1 MLSKYKANTPFKI
14 NNYTMKFRFTL
25 IIIACLFFN
34 FTAKDPLR
42 VFLIGD
48 STMAD
53 KIPVD
58 FPETGW
64 GMPFSKLFNEAVEV
78 QNHAYNGRS
87 TKSFRK
93 EGRWA
98 KVQAQLKKG
107 DYVLIQFGHNDA
119 KASDTSRFAPA
130 QTDFRANLIR
140 YVKETRAQGATPILL
155 TPTQR
160 RKFDSTGVFV
170 DQHADYPAVVREV
183 AAQENVMLIDIEKSS
198 KKYINTEGPEGSK
211 KMFLH
216 YPVGIFKKFMKGAS
230 DDTHFSPFGAMKIS
244 DMVAE
249 AIFSSNEHLRSFLK
263 KSIFPQKYEF
273 ELPLV
278 ATTVFKKDTFNIT
291 SYGAISSA
299 KTLNTMAI
307 QQAID
312 MASKK
317 GGGLVLVPSGF
328 WLTGPIK
335 LVSNVNLHL
344 SSGAVLQFSDN
355 PKDYPMVRT
364 NWEGV
369 DAIRAQSPISAQGER
384 NIAITGSGIIDGAGE
399 AWRPVKKGKLTVG
412 EWENL
417 IHSGGVL
424 DAKKETW
431 YPTNGALKAS
441 TMDRPGVI
449 AAGFTETNT
458 EEIKEF
464 LRPNMISFR
473 DCEQILLEGVTFQN
487 SPAWNIHPLLCKHL
501 SVENISVKNPWF
513 AQNGDGIDIESC
525 EFVSIRNSKFDVGDD
540 GICLKSGKDA
550 EGRKRGRPSA
560 HIIIENCVV
569 FHGHGGVVVG
579 SEMSGGVN
587 DLFVNNCQF
596 LGTDVGLR
604 FKTARG
610 RGGVV
615 ENVFI
620 RDITMKNIAGEAIL
634 FDMYYQGKDP
644 VSTYGNGSETPKIE
658 LVPVNE
664 GTPQIKNIYVDH
676 VVAKGAET
684 GLLIRGLP
692 EMPIHDIQLTH
703 IDIEAKQS
711 FRVIEAQNIT
721 LNQATF
727 KATGQKKSELIHVK
741 GWKISAN

>member
-1 MLSKYKANTPFKI
+1 
-14 NNYTMKFRFTL
+14 MKFRLAL
-25 IIIACLFFN
+25 IISTCLFFS
-34 FTAKDPLR
+34 FTAKDPMR

-53 KIPVD
+53 KLPAD

-87 TKSFRK
+87 TKSFRR

-107 DYVLIQFGHNDA
+107 DYVFIQFGHNDA
-119 KASDTSRFAPA
+119 KASDTARYAPS
-130 QTDFRANLIR
+130 QTDFRENLTR
-140 YVKETRAQGATPILL
+140 YVAETRAKGGIPILL

-170 DQHADYPAVVREV
+170 DQHADYPNVVREV
-183 AAQENVMLIDIEKSS
+183 AAKEKVLLIDIEKES
-198 KKYINTEGPEGSK
+198 KKYISSEGPEGAK

-216 YPVGIFKKFMKGAS
+216 YPVGIFRKFMKGAA

-249 AIFSSNEHLRSFLK
+249 AILASNEHLRSFLK

-278 ATTVFKKDTFNIT
+278 STTVFKKDTFNII

-299 KTLNTMAI
+299 NTLNTGAI

-312 MASKK
+312 MASKQ
-317 GGGLVLVPSGF
+317 GGGMVLVPSGF

-335 LVSNVNLHL
+335 LLSNVNLHI
-344 SSGAVLQFSDN
+344 SSGAVLQFSN
-355 PKDYPMVRT
+355 KPKDYPLIRT

-369 DAIRAQSPISAQGER
+369 DAIRAQSPISAKGQR

-399 AWRPVKKGKLTVG
+399 AWRPVKKGKLTAG
-412 EWENL
+412 EWDKL

-424 DAKKETW
+424 DSKKETW
-431 YPTNGALKAS
+431 YPTEGALKAS

-449 AAGFTETNT
+449 AAGFTEANT

-464 LRPNMISFR
+464 LRPNMISLR
-473 DCEQILLEGVTFQN
+473 ECEQVLLEGVTFQN

-501 SVENISVKNPWF
+501 TVENIHVKNPWF

-525 EFVSIRNSKFDVGDD
+525 EFVSVRNSKFDVGDD

-550 EGRKRGRPSA
+550 EGRKRARPSA
-560 HIIIENCVV
+560 HILIENCIV

-579 SEMSGGVN
+579 SEMSGGVH

-596 LGTDVGLR
+596 LDTDVGLR
-604 FKTARG
+604 FKTMRG

-620 RDITMKNIAGEAIL
+620 RDISMKNIAGEAIL

-644 VSTYGNGSETPKIE
+644 VSTFGNGGETPKIE

-664 GTPQIKNIYVDH
+664 GTPQFKNIFIDN

-692 EMPIHDIQLTH
+692 EMPIHHIELNN
-703 IDIEAKQS
+703 IDIESNQGY
-711 FRVIEAQNIT
+711 RVIEAQDII
-721 LNQATF
+721 LNRATF
-727 KATGQKKSELIHVK
+727 KEIGPLKSELFHVK
-741 GWKISAN
+741 RWKISAN

>member
-1 MLSKYKANTPFKI
+1 
-14 NNYTMKFRFTL
+14 MKFRLAL
-25 IIIACLFFN
+25 IISTCLFFS
-34 FTAKDPLR
+34 FTAKDPMR

-53 KIPVD
+53 KLPAD

-87 TKSFRK
+87 TKSFRR

-107 DYVLIQFGHNDA
+107 DYVFIQFGHNDA
-119 KASDTSRFAPA
+119 KASDTARYAPS
-130 QTDFRANLIR
+130 QTDFRENLTR
-140 YVKETRAQGATPILL
+140 YVAETRAKGGIPILL

-170 DQHADYPAVVREV
+170 DQHADYPNVVREV
-183 AAQENVMLIDIEKSS
+183 AAKEKVLLIDIEKES
-198 KKYINTEGPEGSK
+198 KKYISSEGPEGAK

-216 YPVGIFKKFMKGAS
+216 YPVGIFRKFMKGAA

-249 AIFSSNEHLRSFLK
+249 AILASNEHLRSFLK

-278 ATTVFKKDTFNIT
+278 STTVFKKDTFNII

-299 KTLNTMAI
+299 NTLNTGAI

-312 MASKK
+312 MASKQ
-317 GGGLVLVPSGF
+317 GGGMVLVPSGF

-335 LVSNVNLHL
+335 LLSNVNLHI
-344 SSGAVLQFSDN
+344 SSGAVLQFSN
-355 PKDYPMVRT
+355 KPKDYPLIRT

-369 DAIRAQSPISAQGER
+369 DAIRAQSPISAKGQR

-399 AWRPVKKGKLTVG
+399 AWRPVKKGKLTAG
-412 EWENL
+412 EWDKL

-424 DAKKETW
+424 DSKKETW
-431 YPTNGALKAS
+431 YPTEGALKAS

-449 AAGFTETNT
+449 AAGFTEANT

-464 LRPNMISFR
+464 LRPNMISLR
-473 DCEQILLEGVTFQN
+473 ECEQVLLEGVTFQN

-501 SVENISVKNPWF
+501 TVENIHVKNPWF

-525 EFVSIRNSKFDVGDD
+525 EFVSVRNSKFDVGDD

-560 HIIIENCVV
+560 HILIENCIV

-579 SEMSGGVN
+579 SEMSGGVH

-596 LGTDVGLR
+596 LDTDVGLR
-604 FKTARG
+604 FKTMRG

-620 RDITMKNIAGEAIL
+620 RDISMKNIAGEAIL

-644 VSTYGNGSETPKIE
+644 VSTFGNGGETPKIE

-664 GTPQIKNIYVDH
+664 GTPQFKNIFIDN

-692 EMPIHDIQLTH
+692 EMPIHHIELTN
-703 IDIEAKQS
+703 IDIESNQGY
-711 FRVIEAQNIT
+711 RVIEAKDIT
-721 LNQATF
+721 LKQAKFTE
-727 KATGQKKSELIHVK
+727 KGTKKSELFHVK
-741 GWKISAN
+741 NWKLN

>member
-1 MLSKYKANTPFKI
+1 
-14 NNYTMKFRFTL
+14 MKLRLALL
-25 IIIACLFFN
+25 ISTCLFFS

-53 KIPVD
+53 KIPAD

-87 TKSFRK
+87 TKSFRR

-107 DYVLIQFGHNDA
+107 DYVFIQFGHNDA
-119 KASDTSRFAPA
+119 KASDTTRFAPA
-130 QTDFRANLIR
+130 QTDFRVNLIR
-140 YVKETRAQGATPILL
+140 YVKETRAQGAIPILL

-160 RKFDSTGVFV
+160 RKFDSTGIFV

-183 AAQENVMLIDIEKSS
+183 AAQENVMLIDVEKASRA
-198 KKYINTEGPEGSK
+198 IIQQEGPEGAK
-211 KMFLH
+211 KLFLH
-216 YPVGIFKKFMKGAS
+216 YPVGIFKKFMKGVA
-230 DDTHFSPFGAMKIS
+230 DDTHFSPYGATRIS
-244 DMVAE
+244 NLVAE
-249 AIFSSNEHLRSFLK
+249 AMANSTEHLKSFLK
-263 KSIFPQKYEF
+263 KSIFTQKYLF
-273 ELPLV
+273 ELPNI
-278 ATTVFKKDTFNIT
+278 AQTAFKKDTFNIVLF
-291 SYGAISSA
+291 GAKSTI
-299 KTLNTMAI
+299 KGMNTGAV
-307 QQAID
+307 QQAINQ
-312 MASKK
+312 ANQQ
-317 GGGLVLVPSGF
+317 GGGVVLVPAGF
-328 WLTGPIK
+328 WLTGPIQ
-335 LVSNVNLHL
+335 LLSNVNLHI
-344 SSGAVLQFSDN
+344 SNGAILQFSNN
-355 PKDYPMVRT
+355 PKDYPLVRS
-364 NWEGV
+364 NWEGT
-369 DAIRAQSPISAQGER
+369 DAIRAQSPISAVGAR
-384 NIAITGSGIIDGAGE
+384 NIAITGQGIIDGAGE
-399 AWRPVKKGKLTVG
+399 AWRPVKKGKLTAG
-412 EWENL
+412 EWGKL
-417 IHSGGVL
+417 VGSGGVL

-431 YPTNGALKAS
+431 YPTDGALKAS

-449 AAGFTETNT
+449 AAGFTAANT

-473 DCEQILLEGVTFQN
+473 ECEQILLEGVTFQN
-487 SPAWNIHPLLCKHL
+487 SPAWNIHPLLCKHII
-501 SVENISVKNPWF
+501 VENIQVKNPWF

-525 EFVSIRNSKFDVGDD
+525 EFVSVRNSKFDVGDD
-540 GICLKSGKDA
+540 GICLKSGKDV

-579 SEMSGGVN
+579 SEMSGGVH
-587 DLFVNNCQF
+587 DIFVYNCQF
-596 LGTDVGLR
+596 LDTDVGLR

-615 ENVFI
+615 ENIYI
-620 RDITMKNIAGEAIL
+620 RDISMKNIAGEAIL

-644 VSTYGNGSETPKIE
+644 VSTYGNGSENPKIE
-658 LVPVNE
+658 LIPINE
-664 GTPQIKNIYVDH
+664 GTPQIKNIFVEH

-692 EMPIHDIQLTH
+692 EMPIRDIQLTN
-703 IDIEAKQS
+703 IDIESKQGY
-711 FRVIEAQNIT
+711 RVIEAQNII

-727 KATGQKKSELIHVK
+727 KETGLKKSELIHVK

>member
-1 MLSKYKANTPFKI
+1 
-14 NNYTMKFRFTL
+14 MKFRLAL
-25 IIIACLFFN
+25 IISTCLFFS

-53 KIPVD
+53 KLPAD

-87 TKSFRK
+87 TKSFRR

-107 DYVLIQFGHNDA
+107 DYVFIQFGHNDA
-119 KASDTSRFAPA
+119 KASDTARYAPS
-130 QTDFRANLIR
+130 QTDFRENLTR
-140 YVKETRAQGATPILL
+140 YVAETRAKGGIPILL

-170 DQHADYPAVVREV
+170 DQHADYPNVVREV
-183 AAQENVMLIDIEKSS
+183 AAKEKVLLIDIEKES
-198 KKYINTEGPEGSK
+198 KKYISSEGPEGAK

-216 YPVGIFKKFMKGAS
+216 YPVGIFRKFMKGAA

-249 AIFSSNEHLRSFLK
+249 AILASNEHLRSFLK

-278 ATTVFKKDTFNIT
+278 STTVFKKDTFNII
-291 SYGAISSA
+291 SYGAVSSSN
-299 KTLNTMAI
+299 TLNTGAI

-312 MASKK
+312 MASKQ
-317 GGGLVLVPSGF
+317 GGGMVLVPSGF

-335 LVSNVNLHL
+335 LLSNVNLHI
-344 SSGAVLQFSDN
+344 SSGAVLQFSN
-355 PKDYPMVRT
+355 KPKDYPLVRT

-369 DAIRAQSPISAQGER
+369 DAIRAQSPISAKGQR

-399 AWRPVKKGKLTVG
+399 AWRPVKKGKLTAG
-412 EWENL
+412 EWDKL

-424 DAKKETW
+424 DSKKETW
-431 YPTNGALKAS
+431 YPTEGALKAS

-449 AAGFTETNT
+449 AAGFTEANT

-464 LRPNMISFR
+464 LRPNMISLR
-473 DCEQILLEGVTFQN
+473 ECEQVLLEGVTFQN

-501 SVENISVKNPWF
+501 TVENIHVKNPWF

-525 EFVSIRNSKFDVGDD
+525 EFVSVRNSKFDVGDD

-560 HIIIENCVV
+560 HILIENCIV

-579 SEMSGGVN
+579 SEMSGGVH

-596 LGTDVGLR
+596 LDTDVGLR
-604 FKTARG
+604 FKTMRG

-620 RDITMKNIAGEAIL
+620 RDISMKNIAGEAIL

-644 VSTYGNGSETPKIE
+644 VSTFGNGGETPKIE

-664 GTPQIKNIYVDH
+664 GTPQFKNIFIDNVI
-676 VVAKGAET
+676 AKGAET

-692 EMPIHDIQLTH
+692 EMPIHHIELTN
-703 IDIEAKQS
+703 IDVESNQGY
-711 FRVIEAQNIT
+711 RVIEAKDIT
-721 LNQATF
+721 LKHAKFTE
-727 KATGQKKSELIHVK
+727 TGTKKSELFHVK
-741 GWKISAN
+741 NWKLN

>member
-1 MLSKYKANTPFKI
+1 
-14 NNYTMKFRFTL
+14 MKFRLAL
-25 IIIACLFFN
+25 IISTCLFFS
-34 FTAKDPLR
+34 FTAKDPMR

-53 KIPVD
+53 KLPAD

-87 TKSFRK
+87 TKSFRR

-107 DYVLIQFGHNDA
+107 DYVIIQFGHNDA
-119 KASDTSRFAPA
+119 KSSDTARYAPS
-130 QTDFRANLIR
+130 QTDFRENLTR
-140 YVKETRAQGATPILL
+140 YVAETRAKGGIPILL

-160 RKFDSTGVFV
+160 RKFDSTGVFI
-170 DQHADYPAVVREV
+170 DQHADYPNVVREV
-183 AAQENVMLIDIEKSS
+183 AAKEKVLLIDIEKES
-198 KKYINTEGPEGSK
+198 KKYIRSEGPEGAK

-216 YPVGIFKKFMKGAS
+216 YPVGIFRKFMKGAA

-249 AIFSSNEHLRSFLK
+249 AILASNEHLRSFLK

-278 ATTVFKKDTFNIT
+278 STTVFKKDTFNII
-291 SYGAISSA
+291 SYGAVSSA
-299 KTLNTMAI
+299 NTLNTGAI

-312 MASKK
+312 MASKQ
-317 GGGLVLVPSGF
+317 GGGMVLVPSGF
-328 WLTGPIK
+328 WLTGPII
-335 LVSNVNLHL
+335 LLSNVNLHI
-344 SSGAVLQFSDN
+344 SSGAVLQFSN
-355 PKDYPMVRT
+355 KPKDYPLIRT

-369 DAIRAQSPISAQGER
+369 DAIRAQSPISAKGQR

-399 AWRPVKKGKLTVG
+399 AWRPVKKGKLTAG
-412 EWENL
+412 EWDKL

-424 DAKKETW
+424 DSKKETW
-431 YPTNGALKAS
+431 YPTEGALKAS

-449 AAGFTETNT
+449 AAGFTEANT

-464 LRPNMISFR
+464 LRPNMISLR
-473 DCEQILLEGVTFQN
+473 ECEQVLLEGVTFQN

-501 SVENISVKNPWF
+501 TVENIHVKNPWF

-525 EFVSIRNSKFDVGDD
+525 EFVSVRNSKFDVGDD

-550 EGRKRGRPSA
+550 EGRKRARPSA
-560 HIIIENCVV
+560 HILIENCIV

-579 SEMSGGVN
+579 SEMSGGVH

-596 LGTDVGLR
+596 LDTDVGLR
-604 FKTARG
+604 FKTMRG

-620 RDITMKNIAGEAIL
+620 RDISMKNIAGEAIL

-644 VSTYGNGSETPKIE
+644 VSTFGNGGETPKIE

-664 GTPQIKNIYVDH
+664 GTPQFKNIFIDN

-692 EMPIHDIQLTH
+692 EIPIHHIELNN
-703 IDIEAKQS
+703 IDIESNQGY
-711 FRVIEAQNIT
+711 RVIEAQDII
-721 LNQATF
+721 LNRATF
-727 KATGQKKSELIHVK
+727 KEIGPQKSELFHVK
-741 GWKISAN
+741 RWKISAN

>member
-1 MLSKYKANTPFKI
+1 
-14 NNYTMKFRFTL
+14 MKFRLAL
-25 IIIACLFFN
+25 IISTCLFFS
-34 FTAKDPLR
+34 FTAKDPMR

-53 KIPVD
+53 KLPAD

-87 TKSFRK
+87 TKSFRR

-107 DYVLIQFGHNDA
+107 DYVFIQFGHNDA
-119 KASDTSRFAPA
+119 KASDTARYAPS
-130 QTDFRANLIR
+130 QTDFRENLTR
-140 YVKETRAQGATPILL
+140 YVAETRAKGGIPILL

-160 RKFDSTGVFV
+160 RKFDSTGVFI
-170 DQHADYPAVVREV
+170 DQHADYPNVVREV
-183 AAQENVMLIDIEKSS
+183 AAKEKVLLIDIEKES
-198 KKYINTEGPEGSK
+198 KKYISSEGPEGAK

-216 YPVGIFKKFMKGAS
+216 YPVGIFRKFMKGAA

-249 AIFSSNEHLRSFLK
+249 AILASNEHLRSFLK

-278 ATTVFKKDTFNIT
+278 STNVFKKDTFNII
-291 SYGAISSA
+291 SYGAVSSA
-299 KTLNTMAI
+299 NRLNTGAI

-312 MASKK
+312 IASKQ
-317 GGGLVLVPSGF
+317 GGGMVLVPSGF

-335 LVSNVNLHL
+335 LLSNVNLHI
-344 SSGAVLQFSDN
+344 SCGAVLQFSN
-355 PKDYPMVRT
+355 KPKDYPLIRT

-369 DAIRAQSPISAQGER
+369 DAIRAQSPISAKGQR

-399 AWRPVKKGKLTVG
+399 AWRPVKKGKLTAG
-412 EWENL
+412 EWDKL

-424 DAKKETW
+424 DSKKETW
-431 YPTNGALKAS
+431 YPTEGALKAS

-449 AAGFTETNT
+449 AAGFTEANT

-464 LRPNMISFR
+464 LRPNMISLR
-473 DCEQILLEGVTFQN
+473 ECEQVLLEGVTFQN

-501 SVENISVKNPWF
+501 TVENIHVKNPWF

-525 EFVSIRNSKFDVGDD
+525 EFVSVRNSKFDVGDD

-550 EGRKRGRPSA
+550 EGRKRARPSA
-560 HIIIENCVV
+560 HILIENCIV

-579 SEMSGGVN
+579 SEMSGGVH

-596 LGTDVGLR
+596 LDTDVGLR
-604 FKTARG
+604 FKTMRG

-620 RDITMKNIAGEAIL
+620 RDISMKNIAGEAIL

-644 VSTYGNGSETPKIE
+644 VSTFGNGGETPKIE

-664 GTPQIKNIYVDH
+664 GTPQFKNIFIDN

-692 EMPIHDIQLTH
+692 EMPIHHIELNN
-703 IDIEAKQS
+703 IDIESNQGY
-711 FRVIEAQNIT
+711 RVIEAQDIS
-721 LNQATF
+721 LNKATF
-727 KATGQKKSELIHVK
+727 KENGSKKSELFHVK
-741 GWKISAN
+741 RWKISAN

>member
-1 MLSKYKANTPFKI
+1 
-14 NNYTMKFRFTL
+14 
-25 IIIACLFFN
+25 
-34 FTAKDPLR
+34 
-42 VFLIGD
+42 
-48 STMAD
+48 MAD
-53 KIPVD
+53 KLPAD

-87 TKSFRK
+87 TKSFRR

-107 DYVLIQFGHNDA
+107 DYVFIQFGHNDA
-119 KASDTSRFAPA
+119 KASDTARYAPS
-130 QTDFRANLIR
+130 QTDFRENLTR
-140 YVKETRAQGATPILL
+140 YVAETRAKGGIPILL

-170 DQHADYPAVVREV
+170 DQHADYPNVVREV
-183 AAQENVMLIDIEKSS
+183 AAKEKVLLIDIEKES
-198 KKYINTEGPEGSK
+198 KKYISSEGPEGAK

-216 YPVGIFKKFMKGAS
+216 YPVGIFRKFMKGAA

-249 AIFSSNEHLRSFLK
+249 AILASNEHLRSFLK

-278 ATTVFKKDTFNIT
+278 STTVFKKDTFNII

-299 KTLNTMAI
+299 NTLNTGAI

-312 MASKK
+312 MASKQ
-317 GGGLVLVPSGF
+317 GGGMVLVPSGF

-335 LVSNVNLHL
+335 LLSNVNLHI
-344 SSGAVLQFSDN
+344 SSGAVLQFSN
-355 PKDYPMVRT
+355 KPKDYPLIRT

-369 DAIRAQSPISAQGER
+369 DAIRAQSPISAKGQR

-399 AWRPVKKGKLTVG
+399 AWRPVKKGKLTAG
-412 EWENL
+412 EWDKL

-424 DAKKETW
+424 DSKKETW
-431 YPTNGALKAS
+431 YPTEGALKAS

-449 AAGFTETNT
+449 AAGFTEANT

-464 LRPNMISFR
+464 LRPNMISLR
-473 DCEQILLEGVTFQN
+473 ECEQVLLEGVTFQN

-501 SVENISVKNPWF
+501 TVENIHVKNPWF

-525 EFVSIRNSKFDVGDD
+525 EFVSVRNSKFDVGDD

-550 EGRKRGRPSA
+550 EGRKRARPSA
-560 HIIIENCVV
+560 HILIENCIV

-579 SEMSGGVN
+579 SEMSGGVH

-596 LGTDVGLR
+596 LDTDVGLR
-604 FKTARG
+604 FKTMRG

-620 RDITMKNIAGEAIL
+620 RDISMKNIAGEAIL

-644 VSTYGNGSETPKIE
+644 VSTFGNGGETPKIE

-664 GTPQIKNIYVDH
+664 GTPQFKNIFIDN

-692 EMPIHDIQLTH
+692 EMPIHHIELNN
-703 IDIEAKQS
+703 IDIESNQGY
-711 FRVIEAQNIT
+711 RVIEAQDII
-721 LNQATF
+721 LNRATF
-727 KATGQKKSELIHVK
+727 KEIGPLKSELFHVK
-741 GWKISAN
+741 RWKISAN

>member
-1 MLSKYKANTPFKI
+1 
-14 NNYTMKFRFTL
+14 MKFRLAL
-25 IIIACLFFN
+25 IISTCLFFS

-53 KIPVD
+53 KLPAD

-87 TKSFRK
+87 TKSFRR

-107 DYVLIQFGHNDA
+107 DYVFIQFGHNDA
-119 KASDTSRFAPA
+119 KASDTARYAPS
-130 QTDFRANLIR
+130 QTDFRDNLTR
-140 YVKETRAQGATPILL
+140 YVAETRAKGGIPILL

-170 DQHADYPAVVREV
+170 DQHADYPNVVREV
-183 AAQENVMLIDIEKSS
+183 AAKEKVLLIDIEKES
-198 KKYINTEGPEGSK
+198 KKYISSEGPEGAK

-216 YPVGIFKKFMKGAS
+216 YPVGIFRKFMKGAA

-244 DMVAE
+244 DLVAE
-249 AIFSSNEHLRSFLK
+249 AILASNEHLRSFLK

-278 ATTVFKKDTFNIT
+278 STTVFKKDTFNII
-291 SYGAISSA
+291 SYGAVSSSN
-299 KTLNTMAI
+299 TLNTGAI

-312 MASKK
+312 MASKQ
-317 GGGLVLVPSGF
+317 GGGMVLVPSGF

-335 LVSNVNLHL
+335 LLSNVNLHI
-344 SSGAVLQFSDN
+344 SSGAVLQFSN
-355 PKDYPMVRT
+355 KPKDYPLVRT

-369 DAIRAQSPISAQGER
+369 DAIRAQSPISAKGQR

-399 AWRPVKKGKLTVG
+399 AWRPVKKGKLTAG
-412 EWENL
+412 EWDKM

-424 DAKKETW
+424 DSKKETW
-431 YPTNGALKAS
+431 YPTEGALKAS

-449 AAGFTETNT
+449 AAGFTEANT

-464 LRPNMISFR
+464 LRPNMISLR
-473 DCEQILLEGVTFQN
+473 ECEQVLLEGVTFQN

-501 SVENISVKNPWF
+501 TVENIHVKNPWF

-525 EFVSIRNSKFDVGDD
+525 EFVSVRNSKFDVGDD

-560 HIIIENCVV
+560 HILIENCIV

-579 SEMSGGVN
+579 SEMSGGVH

-596 LGTDVGLR
+596 LDTDVGLR
-604 FKTARG
+604 FKTMRG

-620 RDITMKNIAGEAIL
+620 RDISMKNIAGEAIL

-644 VSTYGNGSETPKIE
+644 VSTFGNGGETPKIE

-664 GTPQIKNIYVDH
+664 GTPQFKNIFIDNVI
-676 VVAKGAET
+676 AKGAET

-692 EMPIHDIQLTH
+692 EMPIHHIELTN
-703 IDIEAKQS
+703 IDVESNQGY
-711 FRVIEAQNIT
+711 RVIEAKDIT
-721 LNQATF
+721 LKHAKFTE
-727 KATGQKKSELIHVK
+727 TGTKKSELFHVK
-741 GWKISAN
+741 NWKLN

>member
-1 MLSKYKANTPFKI
+1 
-14 NNYTMKFRFTL
+14 MKFRFAL
-25 IIIACLFFN
+25 IISTCLFFS
-34 FTAKDPLR
+34 FTAKDPMR

-53 KIPVD
+53 KLPAD

-87 TKSFRK
+87 TKSFRR

-107 DYVLIQFGHNDA
+107 DYVFIQFGHNDA
-119 KASDTSRFAPA
+119 KASDTARYAPS
-130 QTDFRANLIR
+130 QTDFRENLTR
-140 YVKETRAQGATPILL
+140 YVAETRAKGGIPILL

-160 RKFDSTGVFV
+160 RKFDSTGVFI
-170 DQHADYPAVVREV
+170 DQHADYPNVVREV
-183 AAQENVMLIDIEKSS
+183 AAKEKVLLIDIEKES
-198 KKYINTEGPEGSK
+198 KKYISSEGPEGAK

-216 YPVGIFKKFMKGAS
+216 YPVGIFRKFMKGAA

-249 AIFSSNEHLRSFLK
+249 AILASNEHLRSFLK

-278 ATTVFKKDTFNIT
+278 STTVFKKDTFNII

-299 KTLNTMAI
+299 NTLNTGAI

-312 MASKK
+312 MASKQ
-317 GGGLVLVPSGF
+317 GGGMVLVPSGF

-335 LVSNVNLHL
+335 LLSNVNLHI
-344 SSGAVLQFSDN
+344 SSGAVLQFSN
-355 PKDYPMVRT
+355 KPKDYPLVRT

-369 DAIRAQSPISAQGER
+369 DAIRAQSPISAKGQR

-399 AWRPVKKGKLTVG
+399 AWRPVKKGKLTAG
-412 EWENL
+412 EWDKL
-417 IHSGGVL
+417 IHTGGVL
-424 DAKKETW
+424 DSKKETW
-431 YPTNGALKAS
+431 YPTEGALKAS

-449 AAGFTETNT
+449 AAGFTEANS

-464 LRPNMISFR
+464 LRPNMISLR
-473 DCEQILLEGVTFQN
+473 ECEQVLLEGVTFQN

-501 SVENISVKNPWF
+501 TVENIHVKNPWF

-525 EFVSIRNSKFDVGDD
+525 EFVSVRNSKFDVGDD
-540 GICLKSGKDA
+540 GICLKSGKDV
-550 EGRKRGRPSA
+550 EGRKRARPSA
-560 HIIIENCVV
+560 HILIENCIV

-579 SEMSGGVN
+579 SEMSGGVH

-596 LGTDVGLR
+596 LDTDVGLR
-604 FKTARG
+604 FKTMRG

-620 RDITMKNIAGEAIL
+620 RDISMKNIAGEAIL

-644 VSTYGNGSETPKIE
+644 VSTFGNGGETPKIE

-664 GTPQIKNIYVDH
+664 GTPQFKNIFIDN

-692 EMPIHDIQLTH
+692 EMPIHHIELNN
-703 IDIEAKQS
+703 IDIESNQGY
-711 FRVIEAQNIT
+711 RVIEAQDII

-727 KATGQKKSELIHVK
+727 KEIGPQKSELFHVK
-741 GWKISAN
+741 RWKISAN

>member
-1 MLSKYKANTPFKI
+1 
-14 NNYTMKFRFTL
+14 
-25 IIIACLFFN
+25 
-34 FTAKDPLR
+34 
-42 VFLIGD
+42 
-48 STMAD
+48 MAD
-53 KIPVD
+53 KLPAD

-87 TKSFRK
+87 TKSFRR

-107 DYVLIQFGHNDA
+107 DYVFIQFGHNDA
-119 KASDTSRFAPA
+119 KASDTARYAPS
-130 QTDFRANLIR
+130 QTDFRDNLTR
-140 YVKETRAQGATPILL
+140 YVAETRAKGGIPILL

-170 DQHADYPAVVREV
+170 DQHADYPNVVREV
-183 AAQENVMLIDIEKSS
+183 AAKEKVLLIDIEKES
-198 KKYINTEGPEGSK
+198 KKYISSEGPEGAK

-216 YPVGIFKKFMKGAS
+216 YPVGIFRKFMKGAA

-249 AIFSSNEHLRSFLK
+249 AILASNEHLRSFLK

-278 ATTVFKKDTFNIT
+278 STTVFKKDTFNII
-291 SYGAISSA
+291 SYGAISSSN
-299 KTLNTMAI
+299 TLNTGAI

-312 MASKK
+312 MASKQ
-317 GGGLVLVPSGF
+317 GGGMVLVPSGF

-335 LVSNVNLHL
+335 LLSNVNLHI
-344 SSGAVLQFSDN
+344 SSGAVLQFSN
-355 PKDYPMVRT
+355 KPKDYPLVRT

-369 DAIRAQSPISAQGER
+369 DAIRAQSPISAKGQR

-399 AWRPVKKGKLTVG
+399 AWRPVKKGKLTAG
-412 EWENL
+412 EWDKM

-424 DAKKETW
+424 DSKKETW
-431 YPTNGALKAS
+431 YPTEGALKAS

-449 AAGFTETNT
+449 AAGFTEANT

-464 LRPNMISFR
+464 LRPNMISLR
-473 DCEQILLEGVTFQN
+473 ECEQVLLEGVTFQN

-501 SVENISVKNPWF
+501 TVENIHVKNPWF

-525 EFVSIRNSKFDVGDD
+525 EFVSVRNSKFDVGDD

-560 HIIIENCVV
+560 HILIENCIV

-579 SEMSGGVN
+579 SEMSGGVH

-596 LGTDVGLR
+596 LDTDVGLR
-604 FKTARG
+604 FKTMRG

-620 RDITMKNIAGEAIL
+620 RDISMKNIAGEAIL

-644 VSTYGNGSETPKIE
+644 VSTFGNGGETPKIE

-664 GTPQIKNIYVDH
+664 GTPQFKNIFIDNVI
-676 VVAKGAET
+676 AKGAET

-692 EMPIHDIQLTH
+692 EMPIHHIELTN
-703 IDIEAKQS
+703 IDVESNQGY
-711 FRVIEAQNIT
+711 RVIEAKDIT
-721 LNQATF
+721 LKHAKFTE
-727 KATGQKKSELIHVK
+727 TGTKKSELFHVK
-741 GWKISAN
+741 NWKLN

>member
-1 MLSKYKANTPFKI
+1 MHR
-14 NNYTMKFRFTL
+14 MKNRIFL
-25 IIIACLFFN
+25 LASIAFFLFSFS
-34 FTAKDPLR
+34 AKEPLR

-53 KIPVD
+53 KLQAD

-64 GMPFSKLFNEAVEV
+64 GMPFSHLFNDAVEV

-87 TKSFRK
+87 TKSFRT
-93 EGRWA
+93 EGRWK
-98 KVQAQLKKG
+98 KVFQQIKKG

-119 KASDTSRFAPA
+119 KASDTSRYAAA
-130 QTDFRANLIR
+130 QTDFRENLTR
-140 YVKETRAQGATPILL
+140 YVAETRSKGGIPILL

-183 AAQENVMLIDIEKSS
+183 AIREKVLLIDIEKES
-198 KKYINTEGPEGSK
+198 KKYISSEGPEGAK

-216 YPVGIFKKFMKGAS
+216 YPVGIFKKFMKGVA

-244 DMVAE
+244 DLVAA
-249 AIFSSNEHLRSFLK
+249 AIFASNEHLRSFLK

-273 ELPLV
+273 ELPNV
-278 ATTVFKKDTFNIT
+278 AGTAFKKDTFNIV
-291 SYGAISSA
+291 SYGAVSSA
-299 KTLNTMAI
+299 KTLNTTAI

-312 MASKK
+312 MAAKQ
-317 GGGLVLVPSGF
+317 GGGVVRIPSGF
-328 WLTGPIK
+328 FVTGAIT
-335 LVSNVNLHL
+335 LRSNINLHL
-344 SSGAVLQFSDN
+344 DPGAVLQFSSDAAQ
-355 PKDYPMVRT
+355 YPLVRT
-364 NWEGV
+364 SWEGV
-369 DAIRAQSPISAQGER
+369 EAIRAQSPISAKGER

-399 AWRPVKKGKLTVG
+399 AWRPVKKGKLTAG
-412 EWENL
+412 EWEKL
-417 IHSGGVL
+417 VRSGGVL
-424 DAKKETW
+424 DDKKETW
-431 YPTNGALKAS
+431 YPTERALKGS
-441 TMDRPGVI
+441 KLDQPGVV
-449 AAGFTETNT
+449 AAGFTEAKA

-464 LRPNMISFR
+464 LRPNMISLR
-473 DCEQILLEGVTFQN
+473 ECEQILLEGVTFQN

-501 SVENISVKNPWF
+501 TVENISVKNPWF

-525 EFVSIRNSKFDVGDD
+525 EYVSVKNSRFDVGDD

-560 HIIIENCVV
+560 HIMIENCVV

-579 SEMSGGVN
+579 SEMSGGVH
-587 DLFVNNCQF
+587 DLFVSNCQF

-620 RDITMKNIAGEAIL
+620 QDISMKNIAGEAIL

-644 VSTYGNGSETPKIE
+644 VATYGNGDATPVIQAM
-658 LVPVNE
+658 PVDE
-664 GTPQIKNIYVDH
+664 GTPQFKNIFVDR

-692 EMPIHDIQLTH
+692 EMPIHHIQLSNL
-703 IDIEAKQS
+703 DIEAKQS
-711 FRVIEAQNIT
+711 YRVIEATDIQLTNTRFI
-721 LNQATF
+721 Q
-727 KATGQKKSELIHVK
+727 TGNKKPELIHVK
-741 GWKISAN
+741 NWKVN

>member
-1 MLSKYKANTPFKI
+1 
-14 NNYTMKFRFTL
+14 MKFRLAL
-25 IIIACLFFN
+25 IISTCLFFS
-34 FTAKDPLR
+34 FTAKDPMR

-53 KIPVD
+53 KLPAD

-87 TKSFRK
+87 TKSFRR

-107 DYVLIQFGHNDA
+107 DYVIIQFGHNDA
-119 KASDTSRFAPA
+119 KSSDTARYAPS
-130 QTDFRANLIR
+130 QTDFRENLTR
-140 YVKETRAQGATPILL
+140 YVAETRAKGGIPILL

-160 RKFDSTGVFV
+160 RKFDSTGVFI
-170 DQHADYPAVVREV
+170 DQHADYPNVVCEV
-183 AAQENVMLIDIEKSS
+183 AAKEKVLLIDIEKES
-198 KKYINTEGPEGSK
+198 KKYIRSEGPEGAK

-216 YPVGIFKKFMKGAS
+216 YPVGIFRKFMKGAA

-249 AIFSSNEHLRSFLK
+249 AILASNEHLRSFLK

-278 ATTVFKKDTFNIT
+278 STTVFKKDTFNII
-291 SYGAISSA
+291 SYGAVSSA
-299 KTLNTMAI
+299 NTLNTGAI

-312 MASKK
+312 MASKQ
-317 GGGLVLVPSGF
+317 GGGMVLVPSGF
-328 WLTGPIK
+328 WLTGPII
-335 LVSNVNLHL
+335 LLSNVNLHI
-344 SSGAVLQFSDN
+344 SSGAVLQFSN
-355 PKDYPMVRT
+355 KPKDYPLIRT

-369 DAIRAQSPISAQGER
+369 DAIRAQSPISAKGQR
-384 NIAITGSGIIDGAGE
+384 NIAITGAGIIDGAGE
-399 AWRPVKKGKLTVG
+399 AWRPVKKGKLTAG
-412 EWENL
+412 EWDKL

-424 DAKKETW
+424 DSKKETW
-431 YPTNGALKAS
+431 YPTEGALKAS

-449 AAGFTETNT
+449 AAGFTEANT

-464 LRPNMISFR
+464 LRPNMISLR
-473 DCEQILLEGVTFQN
+473 ECEQVLLEGVTFQN

-501 SVENISVKNPWF
+501 TVENIHVKNPWF

-525 EFVSIRNSKFDVGDD
+525 EFVSVRNSKFDVGDD

-550 EGRKRGRPSA
+550 EGRKRARPSA
-560 HIIIENCVV
+560 HILIENCIV

-579 SEMSGGVN
+579 SEMSGGVH

-596 LGTDVGLR
+596 LDTDVGLR
-604 FKTARG
+604 FKTMRG

-620 RDITMKNIAGEAIL
+620 RDISMKNIAGEAIL

-644 VSTYGNGSETPKIE
+644 VSTFGNGGETPKIE

-664 GTPQIKNIYVDH
+664 GTPQFKNIFIDN

-692 EMPIHDIQLTH
+692 EIPIHHIELNN
-703 IDIEAKQS
+703 IDIESNQGY
-711 FRVIEAQNIT
+711 RVIEAQDII
-721 LNQATF
+721 LNRATF
-727 KATGQKKSELIHVK
+727 KEIGPKKSELFHVK
-741 GWKISAN
+741 RWKISAN

>member
-1 MLSKYKANTPFKI
+1 MHR
-14 NNYTMKFRFTL
+14 MKNRIF
-25 IIIACLFFN
+25 LFASLALFL
-34 FTAKDPLR
+34 FSFSAKEPLR

-53 KIPVD
+53 KLPAD

-64 GMPFSKLFNEAVEV
+64 GMPFSHLFNEAVEV

-87 TKSFRK
+87 TKSFRT
-93 EGRWA
+93 EGRWK
-98 KVQAQLKKG
+98 KVFQQIKKG

-119 KASDTSRFAPA
+119 KASDTSRYAAA
-130 QTDFRANLIR
+130 QTDFRENLTR
-140 YVKETRAQGATPILL
+140 YVAETRSKGGIPILL

-170 DQHADYPAVVREV
+170 DQHADYPVVVREV
-183 AAQENVMLIDIEKSS
+183 AAKEKVLLIDIEKES
-198 KKYINTEGPEGSK
+198 KKYIQAEGPEGAK

-216 YPVGIFKKFMKGAS
+216 YPIGIFKKFMKGVV

-244 DMVAE
+244 DMVAA
-249 AIFSSNEHLRSFLK
+249 AIFASNEHLRSFLK

-273 ELPLV
+273 ELPNV
-278 ATTVFKKDTFNIT
+278 AGTAFKKDTFNIV

-299 KTLNTMAI
+299 KALNTLAI

-312 MASKK
+312 IAAKQ
-317 GGGLVLVPSGF
+317 GGGVVWIPSGF
-328 WLTGPIK
+328 FVTGAIT
-335 LVSNVNLHL
+335 LRSNINLHL
-344 SSGAVLQFSDN
+344 DAGAVLQFSSDAGQ
-355 PKDYPMVRT
+355 YPLVKT
-364 NWEGV
+364 SWEGV
-369 DAIRAQSPISAQGER
+369 EAIRAQSPISAKGER

-399 AWRPVKKGKLTVG
+399 AWRPVKKGKLTAG
-412 EWENL
+412 EWEKL
-417 IHSGGVL
+417 VRSGGVL
-424 DAKKETW
+424 DDKKETW
-431 YPTNGALKAS
+431 YPTERALKGS
-441 TMDRPGVI
+441 KLDQPGVV
-449 AAGFTETNT
+449 AAGFTEAKA

-473 DCEQILLEGVTFQN
+473 ECEQILLEGVTFQN

-501 SVENISVKNPWF
+501 TVDNISVKNPWF

-525 EFVSIRNSKFDVGDD
+525 EYVTVKNSRFDVGDD

-560 HIIIENCVV
+560 YIRIENCVV

-579 SEMSGGVN
+579 SEMSGGVH
-587 DLFVNNCQF
+587 DLFVSNCQF

-620 RDITMKNIAGEAIL
+620 QDISMKNIAGEAIL

-644 VSTYGNGSETPKIE
+644 VATYGNGDATPVIQAM
-658 LVPVNE
+658 PADE
-664 GTPQIKNIYVDH
+664 GTPQFKNIFVDR

-692 EMPIHDIQLTH
+692 EMPIHH
-703 IDIEAKQS
+703 INLSNLDIEAKQS
-711 FRVIEAQNIT
+711 YRVIEATDIQLTNANFT
-721 LNQATF
+721 Q
-727 KATGQKKSELIHVK
+727 TGNKKPELINVK
-741 GWKISAN
+741 RWKLN

>member
-1 MLSKYKANTPFKI
+1 
-14 NNYTMKFRFTL
+14 MKFRFAL
-25 IIIACLFFN
+25 IISTCLFFS
-34 FTAKDPLR
+34 FTAKDPMR

-53 KIPVD
+53 KLPAD

-87 TKSFRK
+87 TKSFRR

-107 DYVLIQFGHNDA
+107 DYVFIQFGHNDA
-119 KASDTSRFAPA
+119 KASDTARYAPS
-130 QTDFRANLIR
+130 QTDFRENLTR
-140 YVKETRAQGATPILL
+140 YVAETRAKGGIPILL

-160 RKFDSTGVFV
+160 RKFDSTGVFI
-170 DQHADYPAVVREV
+170 DQHADYPNVVREV
-183 AAQENVMLIDIEKSS
+183 AAKEKVLLIDIEKES
-198 KKYINTEGPEGSK
+198 KKYISSEGPEGAK

-216 YPVGIFKKFMKGAS
+216 YPVGIFKKFIKGAA

-249 AIFSSNEHLRSFLK
+249 AILASNEHLRSFLK

-278 ATTVFKKDTFNIT
+278 STTVFKKDTFNII

-299 KTLNTMAI
+299 NTLNTGAI

-312 MASKK
+312 MASKQ
-317 GGGLVLVPSGF
+317 GGGMVLVPSGF

-335 LVSNVNLHL
+335 LLSNVNLHI
-344 SSGAVLQFSDN
+344 SSGAVLQFSN
-355 PKDYPMVRT
+355 KPKDYPLIRT

-369 DAIRAQSPISAQGER
+369 DAIRAQSPISAKGQR

-399 AWRPVKKGKLTVG
+399 AWRPVKKGKLTAG
-412 EWENL
+412 EWDKL
-417 IHSGGVL
+417 IHTGGVL
-424 DAKKETW
+424 DSKKETW
-431 YPTNGALKAS
+431 YPTEGALKAS

-449 AAGFTETNT
+449 AAGFTEANT

-464 LRPNMISFR
+464 LRPNMISLR
-473 DCEQILLEGVTFQN
+473 ECEQVLLEGVTFQN

-501 SVENISVKNPWF
+501 TVENIHVKNPWF
-513 AQNGDGIDIESC
+513 AQNGDGVDIESC
-525 EFVSIRNSKFDVGDD
+525 EFVSVRNSKFDVGDD
-540 GICLKSGKDA
+540 GICLKSGKDV
-550 EGRKRGRPSA
+550 EGRKRARPSA
-560 HIIIENCVV
+560 HILIENCIV

-579 SEMSGGVN
+579 SEMSGGVH

-596 LGTDVGLR
+596 LDTDVGLR
-604 FKTARG
+604 FKTMRG

-615 ENVFI
+615 QNVFI
-620 RDITMKNIAGEAIL
+620 RDISMKNIAGEAIL

-644 VSTYGNGSETPKIE
+644 VSTFGNGGETPKIE

-664 GTPQIKNIYVDH
+664 GTPQFKNIFIDN

-692 EMPIHDIQLTH
+692 EMPIHHIELNN
-703 IDIEAKQS
+703 IDIESNQGY
-711 FRVIEAQNIT
+711 RVIEAQDII
-721 LNQATF
+721 LNRATF
-727 KATGQKKSELIHVK
+727 KEIGPQKSELFHVK
-741 GWKISAN
+741 RWKISAN

>member
-1 MLSKYKANTPFKI
+1 
-14 NNYTMKFRFTL
+14 MKFRLAL
-25 IIIACLFFN
+25 IISTCLFFS
-34 FTAKDPLR
+34 FAAKDPMR

-53 KIPVD
+53 KLPAD

-87 TKSFRK
+87 TKSFRR

-107 DYVLIQFGHNDA
+107 DYVFIQFGHNDA
-119 KASDTSRFAPA
+119 KASDTARYAPS
-130 QTDFRANLIR
+130 QTDFRENLTR
-140 YVKETRAQGATPILL
+140 YVAETRAKGGIPILL

-160 RKFDSTGVFV
+160 RKFDSSGVFV
-170 DQHADYPAVVREV
+170 DQHADYPNVVREV
-183 AAQENVMLIDIEKSS
+183 AAKEKVLLIDIEKES
-198 KKYINTEGPEGSK
+198 KKYIRSEGPEGAK

-216 YPVGIFKKFMKGAS
+216 YPVGIFRKFMKGAA

-249 AIFSSNEHLRSFLK
+249 AILASNEHLRSFLK

-278 ATTVFKKDTFNIT
+278 STTVFKKDTFNII
-291 SYGAISSA
+291 SYGAVSSA
-299 KTLNTMAI
+299 NTLNTGAI

-312 MASKK
+312 MASKQ
-317 GGGLVLVPSGF
+317 GGGMVLVPSGF

-335 LVSNVNLHL
+335 LLSNVNLHI
-344 SSGAVLQFSDN
+344 SSGAVLQFSN
-355 PKDYPMVRT
+355 KPKDYPLIRT

-369 DAIRAQSPISAQGER
+369 DAIRAQSPISAKGQR

-399 AWRPVKKGKLTVG
+399 SWRPVKKGKLTAG
-412 EWENL
+412 EWDKL
-417 IHSGGVL
+417 THSGGVL
-424 DAKKETW
+424 DSKKETW
-431 YPTNGALKAS
+431 YPTEGALKAS

-449 AAGFTETNT
+449 AAGFTEANT

-464 LRPNMISFR
+464 LRPNMISLR
-473 DCEQILLEGVTFQN
+473 ECEQVLLEGVTFQN

-501 SVENISVKNPWF
+501 TVENIYVKNPWF

-525 EFVSIRNSKFDVGDD
+525 EFVSVRNSKFDVGDD

-560 HIIIENCVV
+560 HILIENCIV

-579 SEMSGGVN
+579 SEMSGGVH

-596 LGTDVGLR
+596 LDTDVGLR
-604 FKTARG
+604 FKTMRG

-620 RDITMKNIAGEAIL
+620 RDISMKNIAGEAIL
-634 FDMYYQGKDP
+634 FDMYYQGTDP
-644 VSTYGNGSETPKIE
+644 VSTFGNGGETPKIE

-664 GTPQIKNIYVDH
+664 GTPQFKNIFIDNVI
-676 VVAKGAET
+676 AKGAET

-692 EMPIHDIQLTH
+692 EMPIHHIELTN
-703 IDIEAKQS
+703 IDVESNQGY
-711 FRVIEAQNIT
+711 RVIEAKDIT
-721 LNQATF
+721 LKHAKFTE
-727 KATGQKKSELIHVK
+727 TGTKKSELFHVK
-741 GWKISAN
+741 NWKLN

>member
-1 MLSKYKANTPFKI
+1 
-14 NNYTMKFRFTL
+14 MKFRLAL
-25 IIIACLFFN
+25 IISTCLFFS

-53 KIPVD
+53 KLPAD

-87 TKSFRK
+87 TKSFRR

-107 DYVLIQFGHNDA
+107 DYVFIQFGHNDA
-119 KASDTSRFAPA
+119 KASDTARYAPS
-130 QTDFRANLIR
+130 QTDFRDNLTR
-140 YVKETRAQGATPILL
+140 YVAETRAKGGIPILL

-170 DQHADYPAVVREV
+170 DQHADYPNVVREV
-183 AAQENVMLIDIEKSS
+183 AAKEKVLLIDIEKES
-198 KKYINTEGPEGSK
+198 KKYISSEGPEGAK

-216 YPVGIFKKFMKGAS
+216 YPVGIFRKFMKGAA

-249 AIFSSNEHLRSFLK
+249 AILASNEHLRSFLK

-278 ATTVFKKDTFNIT
+278 STTVFKKDTFNII
-291 SYGAISSA
+291 SYGAVSSSN
-299 KTLNTMAI
+299 TLNTGAI

-312 MASKK
+312 MASKQ
-317 GGGLVLVPSGF
+317 GGGMVLVPSGF

-335 LVSNVNLHL
+335 LLSNVNLHI
-344 SSGAVLQFSDN
+344 SSGAVLQFSN
-355 PKDYPMVRT
+355 KPKDYPLVRT

-369 DAIRAQSPISAQGER
+369 DAIRAQSPISAKGQR

-399 AWRPVKKGKLTVG
+399 AWRPVKKGKLTAG
-412 EWENL
+412 EWDKL

-424 DAKKETW
+424 DSKKETW
-431 YPTNGALKAS
+431 YPTEGALKAS

-449 AAGFTETNT
+449 AAGFTEANT

-464 LRPNMISFR
+464 LRPNMISLR
-473 DCEQILLEGVTFQN
+473 ECEQVLLEGVTFQN

-501 SVENISVKNPWF
+501 TVENIYVKNPWF

-525 EFVSIRNSKFDVGDD
+525 EFVSVRNSKFDVGDD

-560 HIIIENCVV
+560 HILIENCIV

-579 SEMSGGVN
+579 SEMSGGVH

-596 LGTDVGLR
+596 LDTDVGLR
-604 FKTARG
+604 FKTMRG

-620 RDITMKNIAGEAIL
+620 RDISMKNIAGEAIL

-644 VSTYGNGSETPKIE
+644 VSTFGNGGETPKIE

-664 GTPQIKNIYVDH
+664 GTPQFKNIFIDNVI
-676 VVAKGAET
+676 AKGAET

-692 EMPIHDIQLTH
+692 EMPIHHIELTN
-703 IDIEAKQS
+703 IDVESNQGY
-711 FRVIEAQNIT
+711 RVIEAKDIT
-721 LNQATF
+721 LKHAKFTE
-727 KATGQKKSELIHVK
+727 TGTKKSELFHVK
-741 GWKISAN
+741 NWKLN

>member
-1 MLSKYKANTPFKI
+1 
-14 NNYTMKFRFTL
+14 MKFRFAL
-25 IIIACLFFN
+25 IISTCLFFS
-34 FTAKDPLR
+34 FTAKDPMR

-53 KIPVD
+53 KLPAD

-87 TKSFRK
+87 TKSFRR

-107 DYVLIQFGHNDA
+107 DYVFIQFGHNDA
-119 KASDTSRFAPA
+119 KASDTARYAPS
-130 QTDFRANLIR
+130 QTDFRENLTR
-140 YVKETRAQGATPILL
+140 YVAETRAKGGIPILL

-160 RKFDSTGVFV
+160 RKFDSTGVFI
-170 DQHADYPAVVREV
+170 DQHADYPNVVREV
-183 AAQENVMLIDIEKSS
+183 AAKEKVLLIDIEKES
-198 KKYINTEGPEGSK
+198 KKYISSEGPEGAK

-216 YPVGIFKKFMKGAS
+216 YPVGIFKKFMKGAA

-249 AIFSSNEHLRSFLK
+249 AILASNEHLRSFLK

-278 ATTVFKKDTFNIT
+278 STTVFKKDTFNII

-299 KTLNTMAI
+299 NTLNTGAI

-312 MASKK
+312 MASKQ
-317 GGGLVLVPSGF
+317 GGGMVLVPSGF

-335 LVSNVNLHL
+335 LLSNVNLHI
-344 SSGAVLQFSDN
+344 SSGAVLQFSN
-355 PKDYPMVRT
+355 KPKDYPLIRT

-369 DAIRAQSPISAQGER
+369 DAIRAQSPISAKGQR

-399 AWRPVKKGKLTVG
+399 AWRPVKKGKLTAG
-412 EWENL
+412 EWDKL
-417 IHSGGVL
+417 IHTGGVL
-424 DAKKETW
+424 DSKKETW
-431 YPTNGALKAS
+431 YPTEGALKAS

-449 AAGFTETNT
+449 AAGFNEANT

-464 LRPNMISFR
+464 LRPNMISLR
-473 DCEQILLEGVTFQN
+473 ECEQVLLEGVTFQN

-501 SVENISVKNPWF
+501 TVENIHVKNPWF

-525 EFVSIRNSKFDVGDD
+525 EFVSVRNSKFDVGDD

-550 EGRKRGRPSA
+550 EGRKRARPSA
-560 HIIIENCVV
+560 HILIENCIV

-579 SEMSGGVN
+579 SEMSGGVH

-596 LGTDVGLR
+596 LDTDVGLR
-604 FKTARG
+604 FKTMRG

-620 RDITMKNIAGEAIL
+620 RDISMKNIAGEAIL

-644 VSTYGNGSETPKIE
+644 VSTFGNGSETPKME

-664 GTPQIKNIYVDH
+664 GTPQFKNIFIDN

-692 EMPIHDIQLTH
+692 EMPIHHIELNN
-703 IDIEAKQS
+703 IDIESNQGY
-711 FRVIEAQNIT
+711 RVIEAQDII

-727 KATGQKKSELIHVK
+727 KEIGPQKSELFHVK
-741 GWKISAN
+741 RWKISAN

>member
-1 MLSKYKANTPFKI
+1 
-14 NNYTMKFRFTL
+14 MKNRIFL
-25 IIIACLFFN
+25 LASIAFFLFSFS
-34 FTAKDPLR
+34 AKEPLR

-53 KIPVD
+53 KLQAD

-64 GMPFSKLFNEAVEV
+64 GMPFSHLFNDAVEV

-87 TKSFRK
+87 TKSFRT
-93 EGRWA
+93 EGRWK
-98 KVQAQLKKG
+98 KVFQQIKKG

-119 KASDTSRFAPA
+119 KASDTSRYAAA
-130 QTDFRANLIR
+130 QTDFRENLTH
-140 YVKETRAQGATPILL
+140 YVAETRSKGGIPILL

-183 AAQENVMLIDIEKSS
+183 AIREKVLLIDIEKES
-198 KKYINTEGPEGSK
+198 KKYISSEGPEGAK

-216 YPVGIFKKFMKGAS
+216 YPVGIFKKFMKGVA

-244 DMVAE
+244 DLVAA
-249 AIFSSNEHLRSFLK
+249 AIFASNEHLRSFLK

-273 ELPLV
+273 ELPNV
-278 ATTVFKKDTFNIT
+278 AGTAFKKDTFNIV
-291 SYGAISSA
+291 SYGAVSSA
-299 KTLNTMAI
+299 KTLNTTAI

-312 MASKK
+312 MAAKQ
-317 GGGLVLVPSGF
+317 GGGVVRIPSGF
-328 WLTGPIK
+328 FVTGAIT
-335 LVSNVNLHL
+335 LRSNINLHL
-344 SSGAVLQFSDN
+344 DPGAVLQFSSDAAQ
-355 PKDYPMVRT
+355 YPLVRT
-364 NWEGV
+364 SWEGV
-369 DAIRAQSPISAQGER
+369 EAIRAQSPISAKGER

-399 AWRPVKKGKLTVG
+399 AWRPVKKGKLTAG
-412 EWENL
+412 EWEKL
-417 IHSGGVL
+417 VRSGGVL
-424 DAKKETW
+424 DDKKETW
-431 YPTNGALKAS
+431 YPTERALKGS
-441 TMDRPGVI
+441 KLDQPGVV
-449 AAGFTETNT
+449 AAGFTEAKA

-464 LRPNMISFR
+464 LRPNMISLR
-473 DCEQILLEGVTFQN
+473 ECEQILLEGVTFQN

-501 SVENISVKNPWF
+501 TVENISVKNPWF

-525 EFVSIRNSKFDVGDD
+525 EYVSVKNSRFDVGDD

-560 HIIIENCVV
+560 HITIENCVV

-579 SEMSGGVN
+579 SEMSGGVH
-587 DLFVNNCQF
+587 DLFVSNCQF

-620 RDITMKNIAGEAIL
+620 QDISMKNIAGEAIL

-644 VSTYGNGSETPKIE
+644 VATYGNGDATPVIQAM
-658 LVPVNE
+658 PVDE
-664 GTPQIKNIYVDH
+664 GTPQFKNIFVDR

-692 EMPIHDIQLTH
+692 EMPIHHIQLSNL
-703 IDIEAKQS
+703 DIEAKQS
-711 FRVIEAQNIT
+711 YRVIEATDIQLTNT
-721 LNQATF
+721 RFTQ
-727 KATGQKKSELIHVK
+727 TGNKKPELIHVK
-741 GWKISAN
+741 NWKVN

>member
-1 MLSKYKANTPFKI
+1 
-14 NNYTMKFRFTL
+14 MKFRLAL
-25 IIIACLFFN
+25 IISTCLFFS

-53 KIPVD
+53 KLPAD

-87 TKSFRK
+87 TKSFRR

-107 DYVLIQFGHNDA
+107 DYVFIQFGHNDA
-119 KASDTSRFAPA
+119 KASDTARYAPS
-130 QTDFRANLIR
+130 QTDFRDNLTR
-140 YVKETRAQGATPILL
+140 YVAETRAKGGIPILL

-170 DQHADYPAVVREV
+170 DQHADYPNVVREV
-183 AAQENVMLIDIEKSS
+183 AAKEKVLLIDIEKES
-198 KKYINTEGPEGSK
+198 KKYISSEGPEGAK

-216 YPVGIFKKFMKGAS
+216 YPVGIFRKFMKGAA

-249 AIFSSNEHLRSFLK
+249 AILASNEHLRSFLK

-278 ATTVFKKDTFNIT
+278 STTVFKKDTFNII
-291 SYGAISSA
+291 SYGAVSSSN
-299 KTLNTMAI
+299 TLNTGAI

-312 MASKK
+312 VASKQ
-317 GGGLVLVPSGF
+317 GGGMVLVPSGF

-335 LVSNVNLHL
+335 LLSNVNLHI
-344 SSGAVLQFSDN
+344 SSGAVLQFSN
-355 PKDYPMVRT
+355 KPKDYPLVRT

-369 DAIRAQSPISAQGER
+369 DAIRAQSPISAKGQR

-399 AWRPVKKGKLTVG
+399 AWRPVKKGKLTAG
-412 EWENL
+412 EWDKL

-424 DAKKETW
+424 DSKKETW
-431 YPTNGALKAS
+431 YPTEGALKAS

-449 AAGFTETNT
+449 AAGFTEANT

-464 LRPNMISFR
+464 LRPNMISLR
-473 DCEQILLEGVTFQN
+473 ECEQVLLEGVTFQN

-501 SVENISVKNPWF
+501 TVENIYVKNPWF

-525 EFVSIRNSKFDVGDD
+525 EFVSVRNSKFDVGDD

-560 HIIIENCVV
+560 HILIENCIV

-579 SEMSGGVN
+579 SEMSGGVH

-596 LGTDVGLR
+596 LDTDVGLR
-604 FKTARG
+604 FKTMRG

-620 RDITMKNIAGEAIL
+620 RDISMKNIAGEAIL

-644 VSTYGNGSETPKIE
+644 VSTFGNGGETPKIE

-664 GTPQIKNIYVDH
+664 GTPQFKNIFIDNVI
-676 VVAKGAET
+676 AKGAET

-692 EMPIHDIQLTH
+692 EMPIHHIELTN
-703 IDIEAKQS
+703 IDVESNQGY
-711 FRVIEAQNIT
+711 RVIEAKDIT
-721 LNQATF
+721 LKHAKFTE
-727 KATGQKKSELIHVK
+727 TGTKKSELFHVK
-741 GWKISAN
+741 NWKLN

>member
-1 MLSKYKANTPFKI
+1 MHR
-14 NNYTMKFRFTL
+14 MKNRISL
-25 IIIACLFFN
+25 LASIAFFLFSFS
-34 FTAKDPLR
+34 AKEPLR

-53 KIPVD
+53 KLQAD

-64 GMPFSKLFNEAVEV
+64 GMPFSHLFNEAVEV

-87 TKSFRK
+87 TKSFRT
-93 EGRWA
+93 EGRWK
-98 KVQAQLKKG
+98 KVFQQIKKG

-119 KASDTSRFAPA
+119 KASDTSRYAAA
-130 QTDFRANLIR
+130 QTDFRENLTR
-140 YVKETRAQGATPILL
+140 YVAETRSKGGIPILL

-183 AAQENVMLIDIEKSS
+183 AIREKVLLIDIEKES
-198 KKYINTEGPEGSK
+198 KKYIRSEGPEGAK

-216 YPVGIFKKFMKGAS
+216 YPVGIFKKFMKGVA

-244 DMVAE
+244 DMVAA
-249 AIFSSNEHLRSFLK
+249 AIFASNEHLRSFLK

-273 ELPLV
+273 ELPNV
-278 ATTVFKKDTFNIT
+278 AGTAFKKDTFNIV
-291 SYGAISSA
+291 SYGAVSSA
-299 KTLNTMAI
+299 KTLNTTAI

-312 MASKK
+312 MAAKQ
-317 GGGLVLVPSGF
+317 GGGVVRIPSGF
-328 WLTGPIK
+328 FVTGAIT
-335 LVSNVNLHL
+335 LRSNINLHL
-344 SSGAVLQFSDN
+344 DPGAVLQFSSDAAQ
-355 PKDYPMVRT
+355 YPLVRT
-364 NWEGV
+364 SWEGV
-369 DAIRAQSPISAQGER
+369 EAIRAQSPISAKGER

-399 AWRPVKKGKLTVG
+399 AWRPVKKGKLTAG
-412 EWENL
+412 EWEKL
-417 IHSGGVL
+417 VRSGGVL
-424 DAKKETW
+424 DDKKETW
-431 YPTNGALKAS
+431 YPTERALKGS
-441 TMDRPGVI
+441 KLDQPGVV
-449 AAGFTETNT
+449 AAGFTEAKA

-464 LRPNMISFR
+464 LRPNMISLR
-473 DCEQILLEGVTFQN
+473 ECEQILLEGVTFQN

-501 SVENISVKNPWF
+501 TVENISVKNPWF

-525 EFVSIRNSKFDVGDD
+525 EYVSVKNSRFDVGDD

-560 HIIIENCVV
+560 HIMIENCVV

-579 SEMSGGVN
+579 SEMSGGVH
-587 DLFVNNCQF
+587 DLFVSNCQF

-620 RDITMKNIAGEAIL
+620 QDISMKNIAGEAIL

-644 VSTYGNGSETPKIE
+644 VATYGNGDATPVIQAM
-658 LVPVNE
+658 PVDE
-664 GTPQIKNIYVDH
+664 GTPQFKNIFVDR

-692 EMPIHDIQLTH
+692 EMPIHHIQLSNL
-703 IDIEAKQS
+703 DIEAKQS
-711 FRVIEAQNIT
+711 YRVIEATDIQLTNT
-721 LNQATF
+721 RFT
-727 KATGQKKSELIHVK
+727 QKGNKKPELIHVK
-741 GWKISAN
+741 NWKVN

>member
-1 MLSKYKANTPFKI
+1 
-14 NNYTMKFRFTL
+14 MKFRFAL
-25 IIIACLFFN
+25 IISTCLFFS
-34 FTAKDPLR
+34 FTAKDPMR

-53 KIPVD
+53 KLPAD

-87 TKSFRK
+87 TKSFRR

-107 DYVLIQFGHNDA
+107 DYVFIQFGHNDA
-119 KASDTSRFAPA
+119 KASDTARYAPS
-130 QTDFRANLIR
+130 QTDFRENLTR
-140 YVKETRAQGATPILL
+140 YVAETRAKGGIPILL

-160 RKFDSTGVFV
+160 RKFDSTGVFI
-170 DQHADYPAVVREV
+170 DQHADYPNVVREV
-183 AAQENVMLIDIEKSS
+183 AAKEKVLLIDIEKES
-198 KKYINTEGPEGSK
+198 KKYISSEGPEGAK

-216 YPVGIFKKFMKGAS
+216 YPVGIFRKFMKGAA

-249 AIFSSNEHLRSFLK
+249 AILASNEHLRSFLK

-278 ATTVFKKDTFNIT
+278 STTVFKKDTFNII
-291 SYGAISSA
+291 SYGAVSSA
-299 KTLNTMAI
+299 NTLNTGAI

-312 MASKK
+312 MASKQ
-317 GGGLVLVPSGF
+317 GGGMVLVPSGF

-335 LVSNVNLHL
+335 LLSNVNLHI
-344 SSGAVLQFSDN
+344 SSGAVLQFSN
-355 PKDYPMVRT
+355 KPKDYPLIRT

-369 DAIRAQSPISAQGER
+369 DAIRAQSPISAKGQR

-399 AWRPVKKGKLTVG
+399 AWRPVKKGKLTAG
-412 EWENL
+412 EWDKL

-424 DAKKETW
+424 DSKKETW
-431 YPTNGALKAS
+431 YPTEGALKAS

-449 AAGFTETNT
+449 AAGFTEANT

-464 LRPNMISFR
+464 LRPNMISLR
-473 DCEQILLEGVTFQN
+473 ECEQVLLEGVTFQN

-501 SVENISVKNPWF
+501 TVENIHVKNPWF

-525 EFVSIRNSKFDVGDD
+525 EFVSVRNSKFDVGDD

-550 EGRKRGRPSA
+550 EGRKRARPSA
-560 HIIIENCVV
+560 HILIENCIV

-579 SEMSGGVN
+579 SEMSGGVH

-596 LGTDVGLR
+596 LDTDVGLR
-604 FKTARG
+604 FKTMRG

-620 RDITMKNIAGEAIL
+620 RDISMKNIAGEAIL

-644 VSTYGNGSETPKIE
+644 VSTFGNGGETPKIE
-658 LVPVNE
+658 LVPINE
-664 GTPQIKNIYVDH
+664 GTPQFKNIFIDN

-692 EMPIHDIQLTH
+692 EMPIHHIELNN
-703 IDIEAKQS
+703 IDIESNQGY
-711 FRVIEAQNIT
+711 RVIEAQDII
-721 LNQATF
+721 LNRATF
-727 KATGQKKSELIHVK
+727 KEIGPQKSELFHVK
-741 GWKISAN
+741 RWKISAN

>member
-1 MLSKYKANTPFKI
+1 
-14 NNYTMKFRFTL
+14 MKFRLAL
-25 IIIACLFFN
+25 IISTCLFFS
-34 FTAKDPLR
+34 FTAKDPMR

-53 KIPVD
+53 KLPAD

-87 TKSFRK
+87 TKSFRR

-107 DYVLIQFGHNDA
+107 DYVIIQFGHNDA
-119 KASDTSRFAPA
+119 KSSDTARYAPS
-130 QTDFRANLIR
+130 QTDFRENLTR
-140 YVKETRAQGATPILL
+140 YVAETRAKGGIPILL

-160 RKFDSTGVFV
+160 RKFDSTGVFI
-170 DQHADYPAVVREV
+170 DQHADYPNVVREV
-183 AAQENVMLIDIEKSS
+183 AAKEKVLLIDIEKES
-198 KKYINTEGPEGSK
+198 KKYIRSEGPEGAK

-216 YPVGIFKKFMKGAS
+216 YPVGIFRKFMKGAA

-249 AIFSSNEHLRSFLK
+249 AILASNEHLRSFLK

-278 ATTVFKKDTFNIT
+278 STTVFKKDTFNII
-291 SYGAISSA
+291 SYGAVSSA
-299 KTLNTMAI
+299 NTLNTGAI

-312 MASKK
+312 MASKQ
-317 GGGLVLVPSGF
+317 GGGMVLVPSGF

-335 LVSNVNLHL
+335 LLSNVNLHI
-344 SSGAVLQFSDN
+344 SSGAVLQFSN
-355 PKDYPMVRT
+355 KPKDYPLIRT

-369 DAIRAQSPISAQGER
+369 DAIRAQSPISAKGQR
-384 NIAITGSGIIDGAGE
+384 NIAITGAGIIDGAGE
-399 AWRPVKKGKLTVG
+399 AWRPVKKGKLTAG
-412 EWENL
+412 EWDKL

-424 DAKKETW
+424 DSKKETW
-431 YPTNGALKAS
+431 YPTEGALKAS

-449 AAGFTETNT
+449 AAGFTEANT

-464 LRPNMISFR
+464 LRPNMISLR
-473 DCEQILLEGVTFQN
+473 ECEQVLLEGVTFQN

-501 SVENISVKNPWF
+501 TVENIHVKNPWF

-525 EFVSIRNSKFDVGDD
+525 EFVFVRNSKFDVGDD

-550 EGRKRGRPSA
+550 EGRKRARPSA
-560 HIIIENCVV
+560 HILIENCIV

-579 SEMSGGVN
+579 SEMSGGVH

-596 LGTDVGLR
+596 LDTDVGLR
-604 FKTARG
+604 FKTMRG

-620 RDITMKNIAGEAIL
+620 RDISMKNIAGEAIL

-644 VSTYGNGSETPKIE
+644 VSTFGNGGETPKIE

-664 GTPQIKNIYVDH
+664 GTPQFKNIFIDN

-692 EMPIHDIQLTH
+692 EIPIHHIELNN
-703 IDIEAKQS
+703 IDIESNQGY
-711 FRVIEAQNIT
+711 RVIEAQDII
-721 LNQATF
+721 LNRATF
-727 KATGQKKSELIHVK
+727 KEIGPKKSELFHVK
-741 GWKISAN
+741 RWKISAN

>member
-1 MLSKYKANTPFKI
+1 
-14 NNYTMKFRFTL
+14 MKFRLTL
-25 IIIACLFFN
+25 IISTCLFFS

-53 KIPVD
+53 KLPAD

-87 TKSFRK
+87 TKSFRR

-107 DYVLIQFGHNDA
+107 DYVFIQFGHNDA
-119 KASDTSRFAPA
+119 KASDTARYAPS
-130 QTDFRANLIR
+130 QTDFRDNLTR
-140 YVKETRAQGATPILL
+140 YVAETRAKGGIPILL

-170 DQHADYPAVVREV
+170 DQHADYPNVVREV
-183 AAQENVMLIDIEKSS
+183 AAKEKVLLIDIEKES
-198 KKYINTEGPEGSK
+198 KKYISSEGPEGAK

-216 YPVGIFKKFMKGAS
+216 YPVGIFRKFMKGAA

-249 AIFSSNEHLRSFLK
+249 AILASNEHLRSFLK

-278 ATTVFKKDTFNIT
+278 STTVFKKDTFNII
-291 SYGAISSA
+291 SYGAISSSN
-299 KTLNTMAI
+299 TLNTGAI

-312 MASKK
+312 MASKQ
-317 GGGLVLVPSGF
+317 GGGMVLVPSGF

-335 LVSNVNLHL
+335 LLSNVNLHI
-344 SSGAVLQFSDN
+344 SSGAVLQFSN
-355 PKDYPMVRT
+355 KPKDYPLVRT

-369 DAIRAQSPISAQGER
+369 DAIRAQSPISAKGQR

-399 AWRPVKKGKLTVG
+399 AWRPVKKGKLTAG
-412 EWENL
+412 EWDKL

-424 DAKKETW
+424 DSKKETW
-431 YPTNGALKAS
+431 YPTEGALKAS

-449 AAGFTETNT
+449 AAGFTEANT

-464 LRPNMISFR
+464 LRPNMISLR
-473 DCEQILLEGVTFQN
+473 ECEQVLLEGVTFQN

-501 SVENISVKNPWF
+501 TVENIHVKNPWF

-525 EFVSIRNSKFDVGDD
+525 EFVSVRNSKFDVGDD
-540 GICLKSGKDA
+540 GICLKSGKDS

-560 HIIIENCVV
+560 HILIENCIV

-579 SEMSGGVN
+579 SEMSGGVH

-596 LGTDVGLR
+596 LDTDVGLR
-604 FKTARG
+604 FKTMRG

-620 RDITMKNIAGEAIL
+620 RDISMKNIAGEAIL

-644 VSTYGNGSETPKIE
+644 VSTFGNGGETPKIE

-664 GTPQIKNIYVDH
+664 GTPQFKNIFIDNVI
-676 VVAKGAET
+676 AKGAET

-692 EMPIHDIQLTH
+692 EMPIHHIELTN
-703 IDIEAKQS
+703 IDVESNQGY
-711 FRVIEAQNIT
+711 RVIEAKDIT
-721 LNQATF
+721 LKHAKFTE
-727 KATGQKKSELIHVK
+727 TGTKKSELFHVK
-741 GWKISAN
+741 NWKLN

>member
-1 MLSKYKANTPFKI
+1 MHR
-14 NNYTMKFRFTL
+14 MKNRIFL
-25 IIIACLFFN
+25 LASIAFFLFSFS
-34 FTAKDPLR
+34 AKEPLR

-53 KIPVD
+53 KLQAD

-64 GMPFSKLFNEAVEV
+64 GMPFSHLFNEAVEV

-87 TKSFRK
+87 TKSFRT
-93 EGRWA
+93 EGRWK
-98 KVQAQLKKG
+98 KVFQQIKKG

-119 KASDTSRFAPA
+119 KASDTSRYAAA
-130 QTDFRANLIR
+130 QTDFRENLTR
-140 YVKETRAQGATPILL
+140 YVAETRSKGGIPILL

-183 AAQENVMLIDIEKSS
+183 AIREKVLLIDIEKES
-198 KKYINTEGPEGSK
+198 KKYIRSEGPEGAK

-216 YPVGIFKKFMKGAS
+216 YPVGIFKKFMKGVA

-244 DMVAE
+244 DLVAA
-249 AIFSSNEHLRSFLK
+249 AIFASNEHLRSFLK
-263 KSIFPQKYEF
+263 KSIFAQKYEF
-273 ELPLV
+273 ELPNV
-278 ATTVFKKDTFNIT
+278 AGTAFKKDTFNIVT
-291 SYGAISSA
+291 YGAVSSA
-299 KTLNTMAI
+299 KMLNTTAI

-312 MASKK
+312 MAAKQ
-317 GGGLVLVPSGF
+317 GGGVVLIPSGF
-328 WLTGPIK
+328 FVTGAIT
-335 LVSNVNLHL
+335 LRSNINLHL
-344 SSGAVLQFSDN
+344 DPGAVLQFSSDAAQ
-355 PKDYPMVRT
+355 YPLVRT
-364 NWEGV
+364 SWEGV
-369 DAIRAQSPISAQGER
+369 EAIRAQSPISAKGER

-399 AWRPVKKGKLTVG
+399 AWRPVKKGKLTAG
-412 EWENL
+412 EWEKL
-417 IHSGGVL
+417 VRSGGVL
-424 DAKKETW
+424 DDKKETW
-431 YPTNGALKAS
+431 YPTERALKGS
-441 TMDRPGVI
+441 KLDQPGVV
-449 AAGFTETNT
+449 AAGFTEAKA

-464 LRPNMISFR
+464 LRPNMISLR
-473 DCEQILLEGVTFQN
+473 ECEQILLEGVTFQN

-501 SVENISVKNPWF
+501 TVENISVKNPWF

-525 EFVSIRNSKFDVGDD
+525 EYVSVKNSRFDVGDD

-560 HIIIENCVV
+560 HIMIENCVV

-579 SEMSGGVN
+579 SEMSGGVH
-587 DLFVNNCQF
+587 DLFVSNCQF

-620 RDITMKNIAGEAIL
+620 QDISMKNIAGEAIL

-644 VSTYGNGSETPKIE
+644 VATYGNGDATPVIQAM
-658 LVPVNE
+658 PVDE
-664 GTPQIKNIYVDH
+664 GTPQFKNIFVDR

-692 EMPIHDIQLTH
+692 EMPIHHIQLSNL
-703 IDIEAKQS
+703 DIEAKQS
-711 FRVIEAQNIT
+711 YRVIEATDIQLTNT
-721 LNQATF
+721 RFTQ
-727 KATGQKKSELIHVK
+727 TGNKKPELIHVK
-741 GWKISAN
+741 NWKVN

>member
-1 MLSKYKANTPFKI
+1 MHR
-14 NNYTMKFRFTL
+14 MKNRIFL
-25 IIIACLFFN
+25 LASIAFFLFSFS
-34 FTAKDPLR
+34 AKEPLR

-53 KIPVD
+53 KLQAD

-64 GMPFSKLFNEAVEV
+64 GMPFSHLFNEAVEV

-87 TKSFRK
+87 TKSFRT
-93 EGRWA
+93 EGRWK
-98 KVQAQLKKG
+98 KVFQQIKKG

-119 KASDTSRFAPA
+119 KASDTSRYAAA
-130 QTDFRANLIR
+130 QTDFRENLTR
-140 YVKETRAQGATPILL
+140 YVAETRSKGGIPILL

-183 AAQENVMLIDIEKSS
+183 AIREKVLLIDIEKES
-198 KKYINTEGPEGSK
+198 KKYISSEGPEGAK

-216 YPVGIFKKFMKGAS
+216 YPVGIFKKFMKGVA

-244 DMVAE
+244 DMVAA
-249 AIFSSNEHLRSFLK
+249 AIFASNEHLRSFLK
-263 KSIFPQKYEF
+263 KSIFAQKYEF
-273 ELPLV
+273 ELPNV
-278 ATTVFKKDTFNIT
+278 AGTAFKKDTFNIV
-291 SYGAISSA
+291 SYGAVSSA
-299 KTLNTMAI
+299 KTLNTTAI

-312 MASKK
+312 MAAKQ
-317 GGGLVLVPSGF
+317 GGGVVRIPSGF
-328 WLTGPIK
+328 FVTGAIT
-335 LVSNVNLHL
+335 LRSNINLHL
-344 SSGAVLQFSDN
+344 DPGAVLQFSSDAAQ
-355 PKDYPMVRT
+355 YPLVRT
-364 NWEGV
+364 SWEGV
-369 DAIRAQSPISAQGER
+369 EAIRAQSPISAKGER

-399 AWRPVKKGKLTVG
+399 AWRPVKKGKLTAG
-412 EWENL
+412 EWEKL
-417 IHSGGVL
+417 VRSGGVL
-424 DAKKETW
+424 DDKKETW
-431 YPTNGALKAS
+431 YPTERALKGS
-441 TMDRPGVI
+441 KLDQPGVV
-449 AAGFTETNT
+449 AAGFTEAKA

-464 LRPNMISFR
+464 LRPNMISLR
-473 DCEQILLEGVTFQN
+473 ECEQILLEGVTFQN

-501 SVENISVKNPWF
+501 TVENISVKNPWF

-525 EFVSIRNSKFDVGDD
+525 EYVSVKNSRFDVGDD

-560 HIIIENCVV
+560 HITIENCVV

-579 SEMSGGVN
+579 SEMSGGVH
-587 DLFVNNCQF
+587 DLFVSNCQF

-620 RDITMKNIAGEAIL
+620 QDISMKNIAGEAIL

-644 VSTYGNGSETPKIE
+644 VATYGNGDATPVIQAM
-658 LVPVNE
+658 PVDE
-664 GTPQIKNIYVDH
+664 GTPQFKNIFVDR

-692 EMPIHDIQLTH
+692 EMPIHHIQLSNL
-703 IDIEAKQS
+703 DIEAKQS
-711 FRVIEAQNIT
+711 YRVIEATDIQLTNT
-721 LNQATF
+721 RFTQ
-727 KATGQKKSELIHVK
+727 TGNKKPELIHVK
-741 GWKISAN
+741 NWKVN

>member
-1 MLSKYKANTPFKI
+1 
-14 NNYTMKFRFTL
+14 
-25 IIIACLFFN
+25 
-34 FTAKDPLR
+34 
-42 VFLIGD
+42 
-48 STMAD
+48 MAD
-53 KIPVD
+53 KLPAD

-87 TKSFRK
+87 TKSFRR

-107 DYVLIQFGHNDA
+107 DYVFIQFGHNDA
-119 KASDTSRFAPA
+119 KASDTARYAPS
-130 QTDFRANLIR
+130 QTDFRENLTR
-140 YVKETRAQGATPILL
+140 YVAETRAKGGIPILL

-160 RKFDSTGVFV
+160 RKFDSTGVFI
-170 DQHADYPAVVREV
+170 DQHADYPNVVREV
-183 AAQENVMLIDIEKSS
+183 AAKEKVLLIDIEKES
-198 KKYINTEGPEGSK
+198 KKYISSEGPEGAK

-216 YPVGIFKKFMKGAS
+216 YPVGIFKKFMKGAA

-249 AIFSSNEHLRSFLK
+249 AILASNEHLRSFLK

-278 ATTVFKKDTFNIT
+278 STTVFKKDTFNII
-291 SYGAISSA
+291 SYGAVSSA
-299 KTLNTMAI
+299 NTLNTGAI

-312 MASKK
+312 MASKQ
-317 GGGLVLVPSGF
+317 GGGMVLVPSGF

-335 LVSNVNLHL
+335 LLSNVNLHI
-344 SSGAVLQFSDN
+344 SSGAVLQFSN
-355 PKDYPMVRT
+355 KPKDYPLIRT

-369 DAIRAQSPISAQGER
+369 DAIRAQSPISAKGQR

-399 AWRPVKKGKLTVG
+399 AWRPVKKGKLTAG
-412 EWENL
+412 EWDKL

-424 DAKKETW
+424 DSKKETW
-431 YPTNGALKAS
+431 YPTEGALKAS

-449 AAGFTETNT
+449 AAGFTEANT

-464 LRPNMISFR
+464 LRPNMISLR
-473 DCEQILLEGVTFQN
+473 ECEQVLLEGVTFQN

-501 SVENISVKNPWF
+501 TVENIHVKNPWF

-525 EFVSIRNSKFDVGDD
+525 EFVSVRNSKFDVGDD
-540 GICLKSGKDA
+540 GICLKSGKDV
-550 EGRKRGRPSA
+550 EGRKRARPSA
-560 HIIIENCVV
+560 HILIENCIV

-579 SEMSGGVN
+579 SEMSGGVH

-596 LGTDVGLR
+596 LDTDVGLR
-604 FKTARG
+604 FKTMRG

-615 ENVFI
+615 QNVFI
-620 RDITMKNIAGEAIL
+620 RDISMKNIAGEAIL

-644 VSTYGNGSETPKIE
+644 VSTFGNGGETPKIE

-664 GTPQIKNIYVDH
+664 GTPQFKNIFIDN

-692 EMPIHDIQLTH
+692 EMPIHHIELNN
-703 IDIEAKQS
+703 IDIESNQGY
-711 FRVIEAQNIT
+711 RVIEAKDIT
-721 LNQATF
+721 LKQAKFTE
-727 KATGQKKSELIHVK
+727 TGTKKSEMFHVK
-741 GWKISAN
+741 NWKLN

>member
-1 MLSKYKANTPFKI
+1 
-14 NNYTMKFRFTL
+14 MKFRLAL
-25 IIIACLFFN
+25 IISTCLFFS
-34 FTAKDPLR
+34 FTAKDPMR

-53 KIPVD
+53 KLPAD

-87 TKSFRK
+87 TKSFRR

-107 DYVLIQFGHNDA
+107 DYVFIQFGHNDA
-119 KASDTSRFAPA
+119 KASDTARYAPS
-130 QTDFRANLIR
+130 QTDFRENLTR
-140 YVKETRAQGATPILL
+140 YVAETRAKGGIPILL

-160 RKFDSTGVFV
+160 RKFDSTGVFI
-170 DQHADYPAVVREV
+170 DQHADYPNVVREV
-183 AAQENVMLIDIEKSS
+183 AAKEKVLLIDIEKES
-198 KKYINTEGPEGSK
+198 KKYISSEGPEGAK

-216 YPVGIFKKFMKGAS
+216 YPVGIFRKFMKGAA

-249 AIFSSNEHLRSFLK
+249 AILASNEHLRSFLK

-278 ATTVFKKDTFNIT
+278 STTVFKKDTFNII
-291 SYGAISSA
+291 SYGAVSSA
-299 KTLNTMAI
+299 NTLNTGAI

-312 MASKK
+312 MASKQ
-317 GGGLVLVPSGF
+317 GGGMVLVPSGF

-335 LVSNVNLHL
+335 LLSNVNLHI
-344 SSGAVLQFSDN
+344 SSGAVLQFSN
-355 PKDYPMVRT
+355 KPKDYPLIRT

-369 DAIRAQSPISAQGER
+369 DAIRAQSPISAKGQR
-384 NIAITGSGIIDGAGE
+384 NIAITGAGIIDGAGE
-399 AWRPVKKGKLTVG
+399 AWRPVKKGKLTAG
-412 EWENL
+412 EWDKL

-424 DAKKETW
+424 DSKKETW
-431 YPTNGALKAS
+431 YPTEGALKAS

-449 AAGFTETNT
+449 AAGFTEANT

-464 LRPNMISFR
+464 LRPNMISLR
-473 DCEQILLEGVTFQN
+473 ECEQVLLEGVTFQN

-501 SVENISVKNPWF
+501 TVENIHVKNPWF

-525 EFVSIRNSKFDVGDD
+525 EFVSVRNSKFDVGDD

-550 EGRKRGRPSA
+550 EGRKRARPSA
-560 HIIIENCVV
+560 HILIENCIV

-579 SEMSGGVN
+579 SEMSGGVH

-596 LGTDVGLR
+596 LDTDVGLR
-604 FKTARG
+604 FKTMRG

-615 ENVFI
+615 KNVFI
-620 RDITMKNIAGEAIL
+620 RDISMKNIAGEAIL

-644 VSTYGNGSETPKIE
+644 VSTFGNGGETPKIE

-664 GTPQIKNIYVDH
+664 GTPQFKNIFIDN

-692 EMPIHDIQLTH
+692 EMPIHHIELNN
-703 IDIEAKQS
+703 IDIESIQGY
-711 FRVIEAQNIT
+711 RVIEAKDIT
-721 LNQATF
+721 LKQAKFTE
-727 KATGQKKSELIHVK
+727 TGTKKSEMFHVK
-741 GWKISAN
+741 NWKLN